1 MNNFETDYAKTVNVF
16 YFLEIKLDFM
26 QYIMVK

>member
-1 MNNFETDYAKTVNVF
+1 MNNFEINYAKTVN
-16 YFLEIKLDFM
+16 YFFISEIKLDFM